1 MVQWLGLLAFTAEG
15 MVWSLVREQR
25 SCKSCDMANK
35 KNTVKIFIFKS
46 IVIRFPNSLLSLYA
60 FFTHIQE
67 YAHPCEQQGEKAVVM
82 YVIWLL
88 AILVEWE
95 IAGSVGR
102 RPVLSTGL
110 QHYQWPWANHW
121 QSYSLGFSTWKWS
134 LQKVFQDTFS
144 FKHEHFIKS
153 DSF

>member
-1 MVQWLGLLAFTAEG
+1 MVRTACFHCWGHGLIPGQGTKILQIMWHG
-15 MVWSLVREQR
+15 KQ
-25 SCKSCDMANK
+25 

-134 LQKVFQDTFS
+134 LQKVFQDTS
-144 FKHEHFIKS
+144 PSSMNILLSQILFKKC
-153 DSF
+153 